1 MGTTQVITT
10 LSWQGTASINATIIS
25 PSQTYTESTQPVY
38 QKTTYSTSDGT
49 SNMLNIK
56 RLSVSIDALP
66 SDQNWNITLT
76 FDNPVPYQITVEVQ
90 K

>member
-10 LSWQGTASINATIIS
+10 LSWQGTASINATIVS
-25 PSQTYTESTQPVY
+25 PSQTYTESTMPVY

-56 RLSVSIDALP
+56 RISVSVNALP
-66 SDQNWNITLT
+66 SDQNWNINLT